1 MEVDAFSFAVTA
13 LLLVLSSTPASAT
26 IPPISSYYVGMPTF
40 WPNQNLTQG
49 FYNCAGKSNCSTSS
63 GLENLLLKHTDNDKT
78 VLPECRY
85 AASIFEYCN
94 ECIPGAAAANL
105 ATYFPNGTISS
116 YPNGTI
122 TYNCLCNTYF
132 GA

>member
-1 MEVDAFSFAVTA
+1 MKVGAFSFAVTA
-13 LLLVLSSTPASAT
+13 LLLAFSSTPASAT

-49 FYNCAGKSNCSTSS
+49 FYNCAGESNCSTSIR
-63 GLENLLLKHTDNDKT
+63 LKNLLLKHADNNKT

-105 ATYFPNGTISS
+105 NTYFPNGTVNS
-116 YPNGTI
+116 YSNGAI